1 MITGVR
7 SVFARWQRAAAKW
20 LLGSRV
26 QLYARAAAYVA
37 SGFFFGA
44 GSLFHYSIPLASSLV
59 CGCTGVSGVLT
70 AVGSCLGYVVFW
82 GRYGL
87 QGVVWT
93 VCGLCISLFTG
104 KLRQQ
109 TALLLPALASLSV
122 SATGVLFQVWMGQ
135 EVPLQVY
142 LLRVLLAGGSS
153 WLFERVLLRREPI
166 LRWLAGGLGVLALAQ
181 VSITPWGNVG
191 VFVAGM
197 LMVNGAFP
205 AAALA
210 GVALDLSGITPVSMT
225 ATLCA
230 GYLVRFIPGYPR
242 WLTGVMGG
250 IAYLLVMNLGG
261 DFSLLPLPSLVAG
274 GILGTLLPLPGT
286 TPARRGETGVAQVR
300 LEMAAG
306 AMLQTEQLL
315 LEIRPVPVDED
326 GVLAR
331 CVGEACGGCPC
342 RSNCKDSRRISQL
355 PGVILHKPLMTEEE
369 LPIVCRKSGRLLAAL
384 HRGQEQLRS
393 IRADRLRQEEYR
405 AAAIQQYRFLGE
417 YLQQLSDQ
425 LARKAE
431 PVLPCYSVNAQVYGN
446 RSRAENGDRW
456 AVFAGIRDLQ
466 FVVLCDGMGTGM
478 GAVQEGRNAMLL
490 LRRLLT
496 AGYPTEAALRS
507 LNSLCALR
515 GRAGAVTVDL
525 LEVSLTTGRCR
536 LFKWGAAPSYRIDS
550 FGAEKIG
557 TASPP
562 PGLSVT
568 EQQEAEYGLSLS
580 RGERLVMVSDGVG
593 EEDALHLCTVLMGAP
608 GETLAQQL
616 LRTGETSGED
626 DATVVLVQ
634 LTEPSG

>member
-1 MITGVR
+1 MITQVRGV
-7 SVFARWQRAAAKW
+7 VARWKRQAARW
-20 LLGSRV
+20 VLGSRV
-26 QLYARAAAYVA
+26 QVYARALAYVA
-37 SGFFFGA
+37 AGFFLAA
-44 GSLFHYSIPLASSLV
+44 GSLFHYSIPLAAALV
-59 CGCTGVSGVLT
+59 CGCTGVAGLLT
-70 AVGSCLGYVVFW
+70 AAGSCLGYVAFW
-82 GRYGL
+82 GQYGL

-93 VCGLCISLFTG
+93 GCALGISLCTG

-109 TALLLPALASLSV
+109 TALLLPALAALSV

-166 LRWLAGGLGVLALAQ
+166 LRWLAGGLAVLSLAQ
-181 VSITPWGNVG
+181 VTITPWGNVG

-210 GVALDLSGITPVSMT
+210 GVALDLAGITPVSMT
-225 ATLCA
+225 AVLCA

-242 WLTGVMGG
+242 WLTGLMGG
-250 IAYLLVMNLGG
+250 IVYLLVMNLGG
-261 DFSLLPLPSLVAG
+261 EYALLPVPALLAG
-274 GILGTLLPLPGT
+274 GLVGALLPMPGT
-286 TPARRGETGVAQVR
+286 IPARRGETGVAQVR

-315 LEIRPVPVDED
+315 LEVRPVPVDED
-326 GVLAR
+326 GVLQR

-342 RSNCKDSRRISQL
+342 RSNCKDSRKLSQL
-355 PGVILHKPLMTEEE
+355 PGVILHKPLVTQEE

-405 AAAIQQYRFLGE
+405 TAAIQQYRFLGE

-431 PVLPCYSVNAQVYGN
+431 PVLPSYNVSAQVYGN
-446 RSRAENGDRW
+446 RRQGENGDRW
-456 AVFAGIRDLQ
+456 AVFAGVRDLQ
-466 FVVLCDGMGTGM
+466 FVVLCDGMGTGT
-478 GAVQEGRNAMLL
+478 GAVQEGRNALML

-525 LEVSLTTGRCR
+525 LELSLTTGKGR
-536 LFKWGAAPSYRIDS
+536 LYKWGAAPSYRIDS

-568 EQQEAEYGLSLS
+568 QQETEYGLSLG

-593 EEDALHLCTVLMGAP
+593 EEDALHLCTVLMSAP
-608 GETLAQQL
+608 GEVLAQQL
-616 LRTGETSGED
+616 LRTGAESGED
-626 DATVVLVQ
+626 DATVVIVQ
-634 LTEPSG
+634 LTEPLD